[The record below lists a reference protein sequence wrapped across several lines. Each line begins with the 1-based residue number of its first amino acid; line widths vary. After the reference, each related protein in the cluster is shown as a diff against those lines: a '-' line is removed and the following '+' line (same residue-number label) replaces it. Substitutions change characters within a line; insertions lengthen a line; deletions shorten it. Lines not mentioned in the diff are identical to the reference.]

1 MPRIFA
7 LLLSVSA
14 AAWSAGDVPLELRGG
29 WVRSAPPTAKVLA
42 GYGTLHNPGDRAL
55 VVTGA
60 RSPDFDRAALHEMSM
75 EQGVMKMRE
84 LQRVEVA
91 PRSDVA
97 LEPGARHL
105 MLFGPKRPLE
115 AGDRV
120 ALELILQDGGT
131 VAATLEVR

>member
-1 MPRIFA
+1 MPLQFR
-7 LLLSVSA
+7 
-14 AAWSAGDVPLELRGG
+14 DG

-42 GYGTLHNPGDRAL
+42 AYGTLHNPGDRAL

-75 EQGVMKMRE
+75 EQGVMRMRE

-91 PRSDVA
+91 ARSDVA

-105 MLFGPKRPLE
+105 MLYGPKRPLK

-120 ALELILQDGGT
+120 VLELSLQDGGS
-131 VAATLEVR
+131 ASATLEVR